1 MNGILFHVGLPEIRD
16 LAVLQTYDEIHQ
28 HLAGLVIGCLC
39 NRRFACGNLRFFWGG
54 MCFSRSY
61 SGNFSHLRSDVP
73 RFFSTDD
80 VLTVAWT

>member
-39 NRRFACGNLRFFWGG
+39 NRRFTCTESTFFLGG
-54 MCFSRSY
+54 
-61 SGNFSHLRSDVP
+61 DV
-73 RFFSTDD
+73 FF
-80 VLTVAWT
+80 TVVKWQFFTS